1 MHFEDFAAGGS
12 FLHRMDPRVKIVS
25 LFFYA
30 AVVAVSTGLSALAA
44 ALAFSVLLTWSAD
57 VSVVKVAQR
66 LVVVNA
72 FVLFLWVM
80 LPFSIPGDP
89 VFTVL
94 GLAAT
99 KQGFHQ
105 TLIITLKTNA
115 IILATIALLGTS
127 PIFSLVHAL
136 VHLHV
141 PDKLVHLFFFCYRY
155 ISVLHM
161 EYTRLRSAMKI
172 RCFKPGTTMH
182 TYRSFAYLLGMLF
195 VKSYDRSGRIYNAM
209 LCRGFKGQFY
219 TLHHFH
225 FRPADAAMFVL
236 MTLFTLGLVIVQTG
250 VAR

>member
-30 AVVAVSTGLSALAA
+30 AVVAVGTDIRALGFALGLSAALTVAA
-44 ALAFSVLLTWSAD
+44 G
-57 VSVVKVAQR
+57 VSVKKVIQR
-66 LVVVNA
+66 LVIVNA
-72 FVLFLWVM
+72 FVAFLWVM
-80 LPFSIPGDP
+80 LPFS
-89 VFTVL
+89 VL
-94 GLAAT
+94 GEPVWSFWILTAT
-99 KQGFHQ
+99 KQGIAQSFV
-105 TLIITLKTNA
+105 ITLKTNA

-161 EYTRLRSAMKI
+161 EYTRLRSAMKV
-172 RCFKPGTTMH
+172 RCFKPDTSMH
-182 TYRSFAYLLGMLF
+182 TYRSLAYLLGMLF

-209 LCRGFKGQFY
+209 LCRGFKGRFY

-225 FRPADAAMFVL
+225 FTPMDAAALAFMFGYTVL
-236 MTLFTLGLVIVQTG
+236 LVALQSG
-250 VAR
+250 VAL

>member
-105 TLIITLKTNA
+105 TL
-115 IILATIALLGTS
+115 
-127 PIFSLVHAL
+127 
-136 VHLHV
+136 
-141 PDKLVHLFFFCYRY
+141 
-155 ISVLHM
+155 
-161 EYTRLRSAMKI
+161 
-172 RCFKPGTTMH
+172 
-182 TYRSFAYLLGMLF
+182 
-195 VKSYDRSGRIYNAM
+195 
-209 LCRGFKGQFY
+209 
-219 TLHHFH
+219 
-225 FRPADAAMFVL
+225 
-236 MTLFTLGLVIVQTG
+236 
-250 VAR
+250 